1 MPKRPRVDSRSESA
15 DVFFEQLF
23 SVANAYKPNRVA
35 LSSLKEWK
43 QRFLSLEAG
52 KKQCIRTPAKK
63 FTFDEAVRDF
73 GLTYSIGMN
82 DVQTW
87 WMIETL
93 PEVKNFQPSASI
105 GKVPPWCYRI
115 HRRGTLLVSLLDRYI
130 AIYDRSSESAC
141 RVAVDFL
148 LCECIA
154 VMVSWL
160 DILSDSTYK
169 KTSARHGFWH
179 FGN

>member
-1 MPKRPRVDSRSESA
+1 MSPSRGSADKAGFPSVSLSLSSRSESA

-105 GKVPPWCYRI
+105 SKVSPGSIDEGPC
-115 HRRGTLLVSLLDRYI
+115 
-130 AIYDRSSESAC
+130 
-141 RVAVDFL
+141 
-148 LCECIA
+148 
-154 VMVSWL
+154 
-160 DILSDSTYK
+160 
-169 KTSARHGFWH
+169 
-179 FGN
+179 